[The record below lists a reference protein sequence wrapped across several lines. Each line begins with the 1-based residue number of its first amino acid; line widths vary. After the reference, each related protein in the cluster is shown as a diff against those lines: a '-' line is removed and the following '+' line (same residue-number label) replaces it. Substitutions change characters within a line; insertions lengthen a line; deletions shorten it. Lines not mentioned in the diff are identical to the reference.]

1 MSYYCIVNLPGV
13 PAREISAVQA
23 DGDRGARVAMTALAA
38 AWPGF
43 ETVTLYHDERVVS
56 VLANP
61 SLGFAADV
69 RGLDQAA

>member
-13 PAREISAVQA
+13 PAREIAAVQA
-23 DGDRGARVAMTALAA
+23 DGDMCARAAMTALAD

-43 ETVTLYHDERVVS
+43 ETVTLYQDERVVS

-61 SLGFAADV
+61 SLGFAADGW
-69 RGLDQAA
+69 GLDQAA